1 MAYVGNPIDTQNT
14 FQSLAG
20 NKVVMEATD
29 TLSLTASGSADIAI
43 SMMEIT

>member
-1 MAYVGNPIDTQNT
+1 
-14 FQSLAG
+14 
-20 NKVVMEATD
+20 MEATD

>member
-1 MAYVGNPIDTQNT
+1 MAYLGTPIDTRNQ

-20 NKVVMEATD
+20 NKVVMEAPD
-29 TLSLTASGSADIAI
+29 TLSLTATGSADIAI